1 MNDQHGQSTSVW
13 MSEDTPRYRALSGD
27 EQCDVCVVGGGIAGL
42 TTALLLAYEGKS
54 VVVVTDGAIG
64 SGQTGRTSAHL
75 ASAID
80 DRFSEIERLHGQ
92 EGARLA
98 AESHAA
104 AIDCIERIVQ
114 RENIDCAFERVDGYL
129 FLADTDDPRLL
140 ERELEGAR
148 RAGIAGVEYL
158 ERAPFD
164 QVNIGACLRFARQGQ
179 FHPLVYL
186 SGVAEALVAH
196 GGRIYCDSHVTEI
209 AGGRPAR
216 VRTGAGSVIATD
228 AVVVATNTPINDR
241 VAIHTKQAAY
251 RTYAIAMNVVSGT
264 VPRALY
270 WDTGDPYHYV
280 RTLTGGRASENDS
293 AGSRGF
299 ERLILGG
306 EDHRTGQS
314 DDASLRYRRLES
326 WAHEHFPVVGGITD
340 AWSGQVL
347 EPIDGVAFI
356 GRNPMDEPNVYL
368 ATGDSGMGL
377 THGTIAGLLLTD
389 LILQRE
395 NDWAALYDPSR
406 KTIKAAF
413 EYARENGNTAWQYT
427 DWLTPGGVASAG
439 ELLPGT
445 GAILRRGLTKIACYR
460 DEGSVVHEMSA
471 VCPHLGGIVQ
481 WNSAEQ
487 TWDCP
492 CHGSRFDALGHVIDG
507 PANSD
512 LQPVEQ
518 QAAKTAATRTLG
530 AERTRATRPPAA

>member
-1 MNDQHGQSTSVW
+1 MHDQHGQSTSVW
-13 MSEDTPRYRALSGD
+13 MSEETPKYPPLFG
-27 EQCDVCVVGGGIAGL
+27 EEHCDVCVVGGGIAGL
-42 TTALLLAYEGKS
+42 TTALLLAYEGKF
-54 VVVVTDGAIG
+54 VILVTDGPIG
-64 SGQTGRTSAHL
+64 GGQTSRTTAHL

-80 DRFSEIERLHGQ
+80 DRFFEIERLHGQ

-98 AESHAA
+98 ADSHAA
-104 AIDCIERIVQ
+104 AIDCIERIVE
-114 RENIDCAFERVDGYL
+114 RESIDCGFERVDGYL
-129 FLADTDDPRLL
+129 FLADADDPRLL
-140 ERELEGAR
+140 EKELAAAR
-148 RAGIAGVEYL
+148 QAGVAGVEYL

-164 QVNIGACLRFARQGQ
+164 RVNIGGCLRFARQGQ
-179 FHPLVYL
+179 FHPLQYL
-186 SGVAEALVAH
+186 SGVASALVKL
-196 GGRIYCDSHVTEI
+196 GGRIHCESHVTEI
-209 AGGRPAR
+209 TGGHPAR
-216 VRTGAGSVIATD
+216 VRTAGGMVVATD

-251 RTYAIAMNVVSGT
+251 RTYAIAMNVVSGS
-264 VPRALY
+264 VPRALF

-280 RTLTGGRASENDS
+280 RLMTGGRRGDS
-293 AGSRGF
+293 SPDARGF
-299 ERLILGG
+299 ERLIIGG

-314 DDASLRYRRLES
+314 DDASVRYRRLEL

-356 GRNPMDEPNVYL
+356 GRNPMDEENVYL

-389 LILQRE
+389 LILNHA

-406 KTIKAAF
+406 KTLKAAF
-413 EYARENGNTAWQYT
+413 EFARENGNTAWQYT
-427 DWLTPGGVASAG
+427 DWLTPGEVASAG
-439 ELLPGT
+439 ELLPGC
-445 GAILRRGLTKIACYR
+445 GAILRRGLTKVAVYR
-460 DEGSVVHEMSA
+460 DESSVVHEMSA

-492 CHGSRFDALGHVIDG
+492 CHGSRFDAVGRVIDG

-512 LQPVEQ
+512 LQALDQPHAKPG
-518 QAAKTAATRTLG
+518 AARPSTI
-530 AERTRATRPPAA
+530 ERPKSTRPSAS

>member
-1 MNDQHGQSTSVW
+1 MNEQHGQSTSVW
-13 MSEDTPRYRALSGD
+13 MSQAVPKFPPLSGK
-27 EQCDVCVVGGGIAGL
+27 EHCDVCVVGGGIAGL

-54 VVVVTDGAIG
+54 VVVVTDGPIG
-64 SGQTGRTSAHL
+64 GGQTSRTTGHL

-114 RENIDCAFERVDGYL
+114 REGIECGFERVDGYL
-129 FLADTDDPRLL
+129 FLADTDDARLL
-140 ERELEGAR
+140 EKELVAAR
-148 RAGIAGVEYL
+148 QAGLAGVEHL

-164 QVNIGACLRFARQGQ
+164 QVNIGSCLRFARQGQ
-179 FHPLVYL
+179 FHPLQYL
-186 SGVAEALVAH
+186 SGVATALASQ
-196 GGRIYCDSHVTEI
+196 GARIFCDSHVTEI
-209 AGGRPAR
+209 TGGHPAI
-216 VRTGAGSVIATD
+216 VRTAAGSVIATD

-251 RTYAIAMNVVSGT
+251 RTYAIAMNVVSGS
-264 VPRALY
+264 VPRALF
-270 WDTGDPYHYV
+270 WDTADPYHYV
-280 RTLTGGRASENDS
+280 RLMSGHAGGDETVS
-293 AGSRGF
+293 ARGF
-299 ERLILGG
+299 ERLIIGG

-314 DDASLRYRRLES
+314 DDAAVRYRRLEQ
-326 WAHEHFPVVGGITD
+326 WAHEHFPVVGGITE

-356 GRNPMDEPNVYL
+356 GRNPMDEDNVYL

-377 THGTIAGLLLTD
+377 THGTIAGLLITD
-389 LILQRE
+389 LILHHA
-395 NDWAALYDPSR
+395 NDWAPLYDPSR
-406 KTIKAAF
+406 KTLKAAF
-413 EYARENGNTAWQYT
+413 EFARENGNTAWQYT
-427 DWLTPGGVASAG
+427 DWLTPGEVASAG
-439 ELLPGT
+439 ALLPCHG
-445 GAILRRGLTKIACYR
+445 GILRRGLSKVAVYR
-460 DEGSVVHEMSA
+460 DEHSVVHEFSA

-507 PANSD
+507 PAISD
-512 LQPVEQ
+512 LAPVEPPRAKPASPR
-518 QAAKTAATRTLG
+518 AAP
-530 AERTRATRPPAA
+530 AEKGKPARPSPL